1 MYGRVKNSKIKEQT
15 VMTNE
20 VGDIIARVKVL
31 REIEEISAEA
41 LARELGFDTLEY
53 KQWEAGEKDFPIG
66 ALVEIAVRFKVD
78 LTELISGETPK
89 LKTYCLTRAGHAPEV
104 SRRPMYTYW
113 NLAYKFHRKKAEPFM
128 VEARADTEAKP
139 ISLNT
144 HPGQEFDY
152 VLEGRL
158 LISIG
163 GHEMELGPGDSVYYD
178 SNEPHGMKAVGG
190 TPARFLAF
198 VF

>member
-1 MYGRVKNSKIKEQT
+1 
-15 VMTNE
+15 MTDE
-20 VGDIIARVKVL
+20 VGDIIARIKVL
-31 REIEEISAEA
+31 REIEDISDET

-53 KQWEAGEKDFPIG
+53 KQWESGKKDFPIG
-66 ALVEIAVRFKVD
+66 ALVEIAARFKVD

-89 LKTYCLTRAGHAPEV
+89 LKTYCLTRAGRAPEV
-104 SRRPMYTYW
+104 SRRPMYVYW
-113 NLAYKFHRKKAEPFM
+113 NLAYNFHRKKAEPFM
-128 VEARADTEAKP
+128 VEARADTESKP

-152 VLEGRL
+152 VLEGHLR
-158 LISIG
+158 ISIG

-178 SNEPHGMKAVGG
+178 SNDPHGMKAVGG
-190 TPARFLAF
+190 SPARFLAF